1 MVLLMLT
8 LKEMLGSPSAG
19 KPKHHDSEKE
29 ELSIP
34 FSANPLPGENSSV
47 IRYGTRFQATLKLS
61 RTHLITWVYKTLDKG
76 QIKPLRIPRG
86 TFLLREVKPNINEP
100 TSYISKGTCYMGIY
114 AKKRLKCGYYLFVI
128 PSSWLQPSS
137 SSPPPPISV
146 RGQSSTPSHT
156 CVR

>member
-1 MVLLMLT
+1 MLT
-8 LKEMLGSPSAG
+8 LNEMLGSPSAG

-34 FSANPLPGENSSV
+34 FSPKPLPGKNSSV

-61 RTHLITWVYKTLDKG
+61 RSHLITRVDKTMDKG
-76 QIKPLRIPRG
+76 QIKPLKIPRG

-100 TSYISKGTCYMGIY
+100 TSYIIKTNLLHGY
-114 AKKRLKCGYYLFVI
+114 AKKRLKWGCYLFVI